1 MRYSLRSLMV
11 VVTLVG
17 ISLAGWRVVASFCV
31 RTEILGFRVRV
42 QELPENDD
50 ALAEWI
56 RAQPGVS
63 RASVGRKNGNI
74 EVVMIMN
81 RDMNGNPPAPPLRDS
96 MARFQFIRVDDIRQV
111 YP

>member
-42 QELPENDD
+42 QDLPENDD

-56 RAQPGVS
+56 RAQPAFS
-63 RASVGRKNGNI
+63 RASVGPKNGNMA
-74 EVVMIMN
+74 VVVLLN
-81 RDMNGNPPAPPLRDS
+81 RDMKGNPPAPPLRDS
-96 MARFQFIRVDDIRQV
+96 MAR
-111 YP
+111 